1 MGESRRGAALTFF
14 AVIFVLLAIQDL
26 LKPFRLEGPDTGFV
40 FLGHRLIGPYAFA
53 GALMALFLLT
63 LAVEIWRMRRH
74 ALPLAY
80 AYAVYVV
87 LNLVLFTHRYPAPT
101 STGDKVFGI
110 VFSALAIGGSWA
122 VALILTRRRAE
133 LA

>member
-1 MGESRRGAALTFF
+1 MAESRRGGALTFF
-14 AVIFVLLAIQDL
+14 AAIFVLLAIQDL

-40 FLGHRLIGPYAFA
+40 FLGHRLVGPYAYV

-63 LAVEIWRMRRH
+63 LAVAIWQMRRL
-74 ALPLAY
+74 ALPMAY

-87 LNLVLFTHRYPAPT
+87 INLVVFTMRYPAPT
-101 STGDKVFGI
+101 NTGEQVFGI
-110 VFSALAIGGSWA
+110 VFSVLAIGGSWA